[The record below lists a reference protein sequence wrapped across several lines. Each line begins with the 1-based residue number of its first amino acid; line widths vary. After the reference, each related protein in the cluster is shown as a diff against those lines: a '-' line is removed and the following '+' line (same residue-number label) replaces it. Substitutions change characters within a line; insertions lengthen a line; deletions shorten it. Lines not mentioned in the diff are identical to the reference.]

1 MPKHHQQNKAH
12 QNNRV
17 GTSISVGTENPHQI
31 QTEMES
37 LPSTD
42 FVPTYEDVQRR
53 AYQIHEEKGGSD
65 LDNWL
70 EAERILKVEQ
80 QVQR

>member
-1 MPKHHQQNKAH
+1 MHKQRQQNKVR

-17 GTSISVGTENPHQI
+17 GTSISVGAENPNEDQEHI
-31 QTEMES
+31 DS
-37 LPSTD
+37 APSSG
-42 FVPTYEDVQRR
+42 FVPTYEDVQKR

-70 EAERILKVEQ
+70 EAERVLKGEQ